1 MRLIF
6 LQDRQMNE
14 EHWQS
19 RPDPEFAGIRPN
31 RMGALNMALLFGTAA
46 IALSL
51 IVTPMLA
58 PEKSEGRLQA
68 STVDYDNITTGS
80 VPSHDSKT
88 KRYTIRRSVL
98 TDNPGDVCIIEQGGN
113 TDGC

>member
-1 MRLIF
+1 
-6 LQDRQMNE
+6 MNN
-14 EHWQS
+14 EHWHEE
-19 RPDPEFAGIRPN
+19 PDREFVSVKPN

-58 PEKSEGRLQA
+58 PDKADGRLQA

-80 VPSHDSKT
+80 VPAKDGKT
-88 KRYTIRRSVL
+88 RHYTIRRSVL
-98 TDNPGDVCIIEQGGN
+98 SENPGDECIVGASDENGG
-113 TDGC
+113 C

>member
-1 MRLIF
+1 
-6 LQDRQMNE
+6 MNE
-14 EHWQS
+14 DHWQNG
-19 RPDPEFAGIRPN
+19 PDGEFVGTKSKT
-31 RMGALNMALLFGTAA
+31 MGALNVALLFGTAA

-58 PEKSEGRLQA
+58 PDKSGGRLQA

-80 VPSHDSKT
+80 VPAGDGRT

-98 TDNPGDVCIIEQGGN
+98 SENPGDVCIIDSEGHK
-113 TDGC
+113 DGC